1 MTASPMSTSAAL
13 SMKPAAS
20 CKRAPAL
27 KAKTAGYRSRLLEVT
42 VVSHSPSKWEWQVC
56 DGGDIVTIGFER
68 ARIMAKHEG
77 DGAMFPFACRGLVS
91 ERTAPDV
98 CSKLNTVGL
107 TSKRFHE
114 KPEFENR
121 FAGRVRDF
129 QLPTRGGAKVLNN
142 VAA

>member
-1 MTASPMSTSAAL
+1 
-13 SMKPAAS
+13 MKPAAS
-20 CKRAPAL
+20 CERAPAL
-27 KAKTAGYRSRLLEVT
+27 KAKTTGYRSRLLEVT
-42 VVSHSPSKWEWQVC
+42 VVSHSSSKWEWQVS
-56 DGGDIVTIGFER
+56 DGGDFVTCGFER
-68 ARIMAKHEG
+68 TRVMAKHEG

-98 CSKLNTVGL
+98 CSKLNTVGP
-107 TSKRFHE
+107 TSKRFHQ

-129 QLPTRGGAKVLNN
+129 QLPTRGGAKVLND